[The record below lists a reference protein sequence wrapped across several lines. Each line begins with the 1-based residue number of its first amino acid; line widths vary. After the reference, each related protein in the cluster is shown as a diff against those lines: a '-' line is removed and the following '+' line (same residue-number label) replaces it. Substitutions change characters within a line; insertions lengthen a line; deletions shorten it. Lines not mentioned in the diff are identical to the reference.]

1 MTIKF
6 AGPKPLISHTGIDFD
21 TNKEDKYLYLNIA
34 LQLIKAL
41 DHDYIPEKNYVYHP
55 DTTRLSHDEVS
66 HALSMYCDNLET
78 LIHEAEQDAKAYID
92 EHLQHAR
99 ENRLL
104 NEEERSVLIKN
115 YEIMRSYIIQRYVN
129 KAVYYC
135 AISVLANIMRRG
147 HIDYVIAPM
156 FERFTHV
163 FHSVQGVLQ
172 KGKAPID
179 STIEIYEES
188 GKLLVKLDLLIR

>member
-1 MTIKF
+1 MRIKF

-21 TNKEDKYLYLNIA
+21 TNKEDKFLYLNIA
-34 LQLIKAL
+34 LQLIHAL
-41 DHDYIPEKNYVYHP
+41 DHDYIPEKTYVYHP
-55 DTTRLSHDEVS
+55 DTARLSEDEIS
-66 HALSMYCDNLET
+66 HALSNYCENLES
-78 LIHEAEQDAKAYID
+78 IMNDAENDAKAYIL
-92 EHLQHAR
+92 EHIEHAR
-99 ENRLL
+99 DNRIL
-104 NEEERSVLIKN
+104 NEEERSVLVKN

-135 AISVLANIMRRG
+135 AISVLADIMRRG

-179 STIEIYEES
+179 SKIEIYEEG
-188 GKLLVKLDLLIR
+188 GKLLTKLDLLIR